1 MPSLH
6 TAGRAAALAS
16 AATGGAAAVYVG
28 LVSGALHLD
37 LGVGRTPRPLGP
49 QVVHIAAPR
58 EVVFDIV
65 AQPYLGRATR
75 AMHEKLEVVE
85 RGDDMVL
92 AVHHTPVH
100 GRLTAR
106 TVETVR
112 FTRPE
117 RVDFRVVRGPVP
129 HVVETFMLSEQGSG
143 TRLTYEGEMA
153 ADLWGLGS
161 WWSAKVGARWEE
173 AVAGTFT
180 SIRAEA
186 ERVQAVADRRRSP

>member
-6 TAGRAAALAS
+6 TAGRAAAFGS
-16 AATGGAAAVYVG
+16 AATGGAAAIYVG
-28 LVSGALHLD
+28 LVTGALHLD
-37 LGVGRTPRPLGP
+37 LGLGRTRRPLGP

-58 EVVFDIV
+58 EVVFDVV

-75 AMHEKLEVVE
+75 AMQEKVQVVE

-100 GRLTAR
+100 GRLSAR

-129 HVVETFMLSEQGSG
+129 YVVETFLLTEQASG

-186 ERVQAVADRRRSP
+186 ERLQAVADRRRSQ